1 MNHTYRNNP
10 QLKTIIQ
17 DAGWKGTP
25 MDKNGRFSNLYY
37 PFIPTVWDVLKWKL
51 KRNPLREKKKAE
63 HWLPE
68 IITDHAWLNG
78 KDDVIVWLGHS
89 TFYIRTG
96 GIRMITD
103 PVFGDILL
111 IKRKTPFP
119 IDPSLLINLDYILLS
134 HDHRDHMD
142 KHSLQ
147 LLARNNPNA
156 EYLSGLGT
164 EKLIHDFTH
173 SDKISCAGWYQQY
186 NTRIPITFIP
196 SRHWAK
202 RGAFDTNKRLWGG
215 FVIEA
220 SHKRILF
227 GGDSGYDQHYKDLGN
242 LFGSFDY
249 ALLGIGAY
257 EPLYFMGPNHQSPT
271 DALKA
276 MEDLHAAHMIPMHYA
291 TFDLSDEPLSM
302 PLQELEKM
310 ADPHKVIILKHGQ
323 ALAI

>member
-1 MNHTYRNNP
+1 MDRTYKSNP
-10 QLKTIIQ
+10 LLKTII
-17 DAGWKGTP
+17 DWKGTP
-25 MDKNGRFSNLYY
+25 VDKNGRFTNLYH
-37 PFIPTVWDVLKWKL
+37 PFTASLRDVLKWKL
-51 KRNPLREKKKAE
+51 QRNPLREAKKAE
-63 HWLPE
+63 QWSPE
-68 IITDHAWLNG
+68 IITDHSWLNG
-78 KDDVIVWLGHS
+78 DNDVIVWLGHS
-89 TFYIRTG
+89 SFYIRIG
-96 GIRMITD
+96 GIRLITD

-119 IDPSLLINLDYILLS
+119 IDPALLVNLDYILLS

-142 KHSLQ
+142 KQSLQ

-164 EKLIHDFTH
+164 EKIIHDFTG
-173 SDKISCAGWYQQY
+173 SDKISTAGWYQQY

-215 FVIEA
+215 FVIA
-220 SHKRILF
+220 ADNKRIIF
-227 GGDSGYDQHYKDLGN
+227 AGDSGYDVHYKELGK

-257 EPLYFMGPNHQSPT
+257 LPLDFMSPNHESPE

-276 MEDLHAAHMIPMHYA
+276 MDDLHAAHMIPMHYA
-291 TFDLSDEPLSM
+291 TFDLSDELLSM
-302 PLQELEKM
+302 PLKELLKT
-310 ADPHKVIILKHGQ
+310 ADQRVLVLKHGQ